1 MANCAVC
8 GHWAGHPGEH
18 CPHCGANPAAKV
30 GARVPSP
37 ATPSSGAAAPRG
49 PGTKGYREVIKDLDS
64 SPIFAGQTEPD
75 APLLVPVG
83 EDDASSMLADD
94 DVVAIPGREI
104 TDEVRLLK
112 GSVAA
117 RAMQRAAAGRQAAQT
132 QPQNAGDGPSVIEDV
147 PTLQPVAPMSAPT
160 LAPIATLQPIGGI
173 PTLAPVGAPT
183 LMPVATGPALDVCLT
198 AAFEHVSVPAADDAM
213 EHFLLTL
220 TPAGPPALDPSSG
233 PVAHV
238 ILALDISASM
248 NRTDKY
254 PVLTEALS
262 NMLYDL
268 KRPGT
273 ADVLLSVV
281 VFAYG
286 AEIVLRDVPAA
297 QLDPRHLLRA
307 IDRSKLLFGRYT
319 DAVGALSRAGRIA
332 YDSVQANRHMP
343 VRIFLLTDG
352 RPQDMDGS
360 RKIMDRIRKMPVD
373 VEGLAFG
380 KDADVAALQELVSG
394 GRGGTVKQI
403 RADTISDAFG
413 RIAEAAATVVTNRA
427 LLDVE
432 LADGVIGGGAWRWR
446 PGRHRYGNDAFESG
460 RSFKTD
466 LGTLESGRS
475 YSLLFQVRLPVAA
488 ATETEV
494 ARVSLRVPTRDGPR
508 TFEALVTVPR
518 HTGEMTVSVDRDVEG
533 AREVLQA
540 IGTADPKDQLRALQ
554 VRRKLYVDERRDP
567 DIIAA
572 LDRAIT
578 EIEQK
583 GSLSALSAQDQ
594 ATILSH
600 TCSVG
605 TMRPNRRE
613 VPV

>member
-1 MANCAVC
+1 M
-8 GHWAGHPGEH
+8 
-18 CPHCGANPAAKV
+18 
-30 GARVPSP
+30 
-37 ATPSSGAAAPRG
+37 
-49 PGTKGYREVIKDLDS
+49 L
-64 SPIFAGQTEPD
+64 
-75 APLLVPVG
+75 APLS
-83 EDDASSMLADD
+83 AS
-94 DVVAIPGREI
+94 
-104 TDEVRLLK
+104 DE
-112 GSVAA
+112 S
-117 RAMQRAAAGRQAAQT
+117 
-132 QPQNAGDGPSVIEDV
+132 
-147 PTLQPVAPMSAPT
+147 
-160 LAPIATLQPIGGI
+160 
-173 PTLAPVGAPT
+173 
-183 LMPVATGPALDVCLT
+183 ALDVELT
-198 AAFEHVSVPAADDAM
+198 TAFEHASVPGDDDSV

-220 TPAGPPALDPSSG
+220 SPAGPPALDPAAG

-254 PVLTEALS
+254 PVLTEALA

-268 KRPGT
+268 KRPGS

-281 VFAYG
+281 VYAYG

-297 QLDPRHLLRA
+297 NLDPRHLLRA

-332 YDSVQANRHMP
+332 YDSVQAHRNMP

-352 RPQDMDGS
+352 RPQDMDGA
-360 RKIMDRIRKMPVD
+360 RKVMEKIRKMPVD

-403 RADTISDAFG
+403 RSDTISEAFG

-427 LLDVE
+427 ILDVE
-432 LADGVIGGGAWRWR
+432 LAEGVVGGAAWRWR
-446 PGRHRYGNDAFESG
+446 PGRHRYGDDAFVAG
-460 RSFKTD
+460 RTFKTD
-466 LGTLESGRS
+466 LGTLEGGRS
-475 YSLLFQVRLPVAA
+475 YSLLFQVRVPVAA
-488 ATETEV
+488 GGETEV
-494 ARVSLRVPTRDGPR
+494 ARVALRVPTRDGLR
-508 TFEALVTVPR
+508 TFETLVTVAR
-518 HTGEMTVSVDRDVEG
+518 HTGPKPATADRDVQA

-567 DIIAA
+567 DNIAA
-572 LDRAIT
+572 LDRAIA

-605 TMRPNRRE
+605 TLRPNRRE